1 MSDHVKSVQGIV
13 LKFADKVY
21 TATNISVTYKKPEI
35 DATSLSI
42 PTGSTS
48 VGRVRF
54 GNLSETEIKVDWL
67 GYQKPPTYG
76 PQKLELV
83 TTSIHSSMMTS
94 VAYPLGVNTSNQAI
108 AYGVSITASTGDLMK
123 GTATFKLV

>member
-1 MSDHVKSVQGIV
+1 MSIKSVQGLV
-13 LKFADKVY
+13 LKFANKIY

-54 GNLSETEIKVDWL
+54 GNISETEIKVDWL
-67 GYQKPPTYG
+67 GFQKPPTYG
-76 PQKLELV
+76 PQALELV

-94 VAYPLGVNTSNQAI
+94 AAYPLGVNTSNQAI